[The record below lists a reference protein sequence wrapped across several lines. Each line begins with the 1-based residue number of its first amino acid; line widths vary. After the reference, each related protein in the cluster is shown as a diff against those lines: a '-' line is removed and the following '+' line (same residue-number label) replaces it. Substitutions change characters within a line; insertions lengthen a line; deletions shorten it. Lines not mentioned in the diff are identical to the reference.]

1 VAVDD
6 LIPPT
11 PTLEEETAR
20 LLGFLPEGFPVRDPD
35 AYSAFGTYLRLA
47 AQAALE
53 ARAFARALA
62 PQLLVTRAT
71 GAWLD
76 EHARGMG
83 LERKRATGARLR
95 LRCRATAS
103 GTFPPGALVG
113 VGELRY
119 RVEGPYGPD
128 QEVEA
133 VSEGVGSRYNLPLG
147 AVLYPITLVPGL
159 EALEVMEVLEAGQDE
174 ETDEELR
181 RRLIL
186 AWPALG
192 RGSTYHAYMS
202 WALEVPEVRKVAV
215 LDDHPRGQGTVD
227 VVIAPARGL
236 PSPELIAQ
244 VQALVDERRPL
255 TVSALVR
262 APTPVALNLSLRL
275 HRLPGSPSL
284 EEWRTRVLDFVHALG
299 IGEAFWPSRLM
310 DHLHDAGGLEAVE
323 LLSPTGPV
331 HVREDELLVPGEVTV
346 HE

>member
-1 VAVDD
+1 MADD
-6 LIPPT
+6 LIPPI
-11 PTLEEETAR
+11 PTLEEEVAR

-35 AYSAFGTYLRLA
+35 AMSAFGTYLRLA

-62 PQLLVTRAT
+62 PELLVTRAT

-83 LERKRATGARLR
+83 LERKRARGARLR

-113 VGELRY
+113 VGDLRY

-128 QEVEA
+128 AEVEA
-133 VSEGVGSRYNLPLG
+133 VSEGVGARYSLPLG
-147 AVLYPITLVPGL
+147 AVLYPVTVVPGL
-159 EALEVMEVLEAGQDE
+159 EVLEVLGVLEEGQDE

-181 RRLIL
+181 QRLLL

-202 WALEVPEVRKVAV
+202 WALEVPEVRKVVV

-236 PSPELIAQ
+236 PSPELLAR
-244 VQALVDERRPL
+244 VQALVEERRPL
-255 TVSALVR
+255 TVNALVR
-262 APTPVALNLSLRL
+262 APTPVPLDLSLRL
-275 HRLPGSPSL
+275 HRLPGSAPL
-284 EEWRTRVLDFVHALG
+284 EEWRTRVLDFIHSLG
-299 IGEAFWPSRLM
+299 IGETFWPSRLA
-310 DHLHDAGGLEAVE
+310 DHLHNFGGLEAAE

-331 HVREDELLVPGEVTV
+331 RVRRDELLVPGEVTV
-346 HE
+346 YE